1 MATVPGN
8 LPLTLIRGIEFESVI
23 LQCRDANVLVTG
35 TLVPD
40 VTGLYT
46 PHGTFG
52 AFNLYILEGS
62 PATFIYFNVTAGSF
76 VISQLL
82 TQSMLTD
89 YWVPAIPQDG
99 PNADYEPQGANSG
112 TATGSN
118 NAVDL
123 TNYTPEAQV
132 RRNPRASVIL
142 DLNPI
147 VTDAVNGEVTIPS
160 IPTADTTLITS
171 FGVFYWDFIIKNSMN
186 ERLGPFVSGSF
197 TISDSITQEGAAPP
211 EL

>member
-1 MATVPGN
+1 MATSPGN

-35 TLVPD
+35 TIVPD
-40 VTGLYT
+40 ATGLYT

-52 AFNLYILEGS
+52 SSNLYILEGAPS
-62 PATFIYFNVTAGSF
+62 YFIYFHPIVQTYIIAST
-76 VISQLL
+76 L
-82 TQSMLTD
+82 TTGALVD
-89 YWVPAIPQDG
+89 GWVPALPQDG
-99 PNADYEPQGANSG
+99 PNGDFIGTGAYTG
-112 TATGSN
+112 TATASN
-118 NAVDL
+118 NPVDL

-132 RRNPRASVIL
+132 RRNPRSSVIL
-142 DLNPI
+142 DLNPS
-147 VTDAVNGEVTIPS
+147 VTDAVNGEVTIPA
-160 IPTADTTLITS
+160 IPTADTTLLTS
-171 FGVFYWDFIIKNSMN
+171 FGVFYWDFILKTPYN